1 MEFRIL
7 GPLEVLDRGRPIALG
22 GARQRALLVLFL
34 LHRNE
39 IVSTDR
45 VPDELWGDK
54 LPESGAKAVQV
65 AVSQLRK
72 ALSGAGD

>member
-1 MEFRIL
+1 M
-7 GPLEVLDRGRPIALG
+7 
-22 GARQRALLVLFL
+22 

-39 IVSTDR
+39 VVSTDR
-45 VPDELWGDK
+45 VLDELWGDK

>member
-39 IVSTDR
+39 VVSTER
-45 VPDELWGDK
+45 VPDELWGAK
-54 LPESGAKAVQV
+54 LPESEAKAVQV

-72 ALSGAGD
+72 ALSGAGY